1 MARSHADQRKTMSH
15 PMPIPAWQRPH
26 WQPSKEQIVLQFYVF
41 GQFEAVR
48 VPSRDYGSPG
58 LPAGV
63 TATHHR
69 HADLRAWDGYPLKG
83 AMGRMYR
90 ADAPQAF
97 QRAFDAPEVMV
108 VRGTLAD
115 SPATGYLRDTLGVL
129 AGMLDIGGVA
139 VLDPQ
144 ILSLLDADAWRRH
157 YLVRDGAPIRH
168 HLLILC
174 DGETAPG
181 RVWVRTRGMRKFGR
195 PDISI
200 RDVPEAAVDRAG
212 ALCEQLAE
220 LQALGAR
227 FADGQLLAGEGMPS
241 GLVAKLGGGMD
252 DPQFNN
258 TRVEFRWA

>member
-1 MARSHADQRKTMSH
+1 MSH
-15 PMPIPAWQRPH
+15 PILLPAWQRPH
-26 WQPSKEQIVLQFYVF
+26 WQASDEQILLQFYVF
-41 GQFEAVR
+41 GKFDAVR
-48 VPSRDYGSPG
+48 VPSQDYGSPG
-58 LPAGV
+58 LPAGLS
-63 TATHHR
+63 ATNHR
-69 HADLRAWDGYPLKG
+69 HAELRSWDGYPLKG
-83 AMGRMYR
+83 AMGRMYK
-90 ADAPQAF
+90 ADAPQAW

-139 VLDPQ
+139 ILDPQ
-144 ILSLLDADAWRRH
+144 ILSLLDAEAWRRR
-157 YLVRDGAPIRH
+157 YLIREGAPIRH

-174 DGETAPG
+174 DAEATPG
-181 RVWVRTRGMRKFGR
+181 RSWIRTRGMRKFGR

-200 RDVPEAAVDRAG
+200 REVPDAAVDRAG

-220 LQALGAR
+220 LQALGAH
-227 FADGQLLAGEGMPS
+227 FTDGQSLEGDGMPA

-258 TRVEFRWA
+258 TRVEFRWAS